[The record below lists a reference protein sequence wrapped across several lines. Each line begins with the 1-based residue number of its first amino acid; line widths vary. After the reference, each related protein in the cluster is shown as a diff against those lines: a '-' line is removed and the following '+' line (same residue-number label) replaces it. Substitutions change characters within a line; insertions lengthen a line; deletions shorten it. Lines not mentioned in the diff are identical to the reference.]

1 MLSAILLRHSSG
13 VLTCCEM
20 RLPISESD
28 DRAELSDCVVRMT
41 VSASGVTGSMA
52 RHEETA
58 TEPLI
63 KTRNS
68 SWKQVA
74 SLTHIV
80 CILTV
85 PEIDLNKCEHFLN
98 ANLDRS
104 QNSIQNQMS
113 HFFITS
119 RVGSIILRPN
129 AFIRVKKILRVFHTL
144 TNVMYLRKNKDD
156 AMWYVFFYLNATN
169 VYIYICLY
177 KLAKIWEAAAR
188 SAQ

>member
-1 MLSAILLRHSSG
+1 
-13 VLTCCEM
+13 
-20 RLPISESD
+20 
-28 DRAELSDCVVRMT
+28 MT
-41 VSASGVTGSMA
+41 VSASGATGSMA
-52 RHEETA
+52 RHEETT
-58 TEPLI
+58 TEPLCSPLI

-129 AFIRVKKILRVFHTL
+129 AFIRVKKILRVFHTP
-144 TNVMYLRKNKDD
+144 THVTYLRKNKDD

-169 VYIYICLY
+169 VYIYIYVYINWQKSGRQPPALPN
-177 KLAKIWEAAAR
+177 KLLRLCALIGVMHLFCER
-188 SAQ
+188 CFAQYRNFVTAV